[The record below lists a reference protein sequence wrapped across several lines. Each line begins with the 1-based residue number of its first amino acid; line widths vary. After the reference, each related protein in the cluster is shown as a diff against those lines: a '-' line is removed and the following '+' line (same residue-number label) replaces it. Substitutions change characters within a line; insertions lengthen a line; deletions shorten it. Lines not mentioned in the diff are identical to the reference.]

1 MRIIEKNAVSVIYVD
16 CLCNKEPKIMNFDTL
31 LVSHLGE
38 FGTYQIMIILLV
50 CSAGINTCLNDL
62 DYIFSALTPPF
73 RCNIPGLNQ
82 LAFNLSFDE
91 LHKLA
96 SPISTGG
103 VADACLVYQYNY
115 SHLTVEEARILI
127 QSGNMAQFSTEKCK
141 RWIYDKEESVTTI
154 VTEWDLVC
162 DKDWLVATSQSVYFA
177 GLFTVFIGGILADR
191 IGRKLVILGSLM
203 LIIAC
208 HLLISL
214 SPNIFVFMLGRF
226 LLSSASV
233 SLYTALCI
241 FAIENVGPS
250 KRTLAGLSV
259 YFFWTVGHVI
269 LAGIAYFVQ
278 NWRIR
283 NLIYIV
289 FGVPYLLHFCF
300 LPKSARWLKMRG
312 RTQEA
317 IDVVKLMSRVNKK
330 ELSSHILS
338 DWSKSEGVHTITE
351 EKPNLFLL
359 FKSCMFVRITLITI
373 TIWLCVNSVFYGL
386 IFYIPNLGG
395 NIYISALIS
404 SVLEFAALIFVYLS
418 LDTRLGRKYNTFLLF
433 LVSGIM
439 LILMIFIPADIA
451 WLRISFAQIGRFA
464 ISAVFAILY
473 ISTAEIF
480 PTRMRTISL
489 SLCSCFSRIGSVVS
503 PYLASLNKFGAFI
516 PPLLFGG
523 LSIFAALTYLL
534 LPETKGKELHD
545 FNIEAEEKKQSC
557 NQNSGVD
564 EFPKE
569 TDPLTKDMDK
579 TNF

>member
-1 MRIIEKNAVSVIYVD
+1 
-16 CLCNKEPKIMNFDTL
+16 MNFDTL
-31 LVSHLGE
+31 LVSHLRE

-50 CSAGINTCLNDL
+50 CSAGVNVSLDDL
-62 DYIFSALTPPF
+62 DYVFSSITPPF
-73 RCNIPGLNQ
+73 RCNIPDLSQ
-82 LAFNLSFDE
+82 LASNIYFEE
-91 LHKLA
+91 LAKLT
-96 SPISTGG
+96 SPPSIGG
-103 VADACLVYQYNY
+103 VPDTCLVYQYNY
-115 SHLTVEEARILI
+115 SHLTVEEAKII
-127 QSGNMAQFSTEKCK
+127 IESGNMTQYSSEKCK
-141 RWIYDKEESVTTI
+141 SWIYDKEEYVTTM

-177 GLFTVFIGGILADR
+177 GFFAVFIGGILADR

-203 LIIAC
+203 LILAC
-208 HLLISL
+208 RLLISL

-226 LLSSASV
+226 LLSNATV
-233 SLYTALCI
+233 SLYTTLCI

-259 YFFWTVGHVI
+259 YFFWTVGYVI

-283 NLIYIV
+283 NLIYLV
-289 FGVPYLLHFCF
+289 FTVPYLLHFCF
-300 LPKSARWLKMRG
+300 LPESARWLKTKG

-317 IDVVKLMSRVNKK
+317 LDVVKLMARVNKK
-330 ELSSHILS
+330 ELSNHILS

-351 EKPNLFLL
+351 EKPNLVSLL
-359 FKSCMFVRITLITI
+359 KSCMFVRITLIAI
-373 TIWLCVNSVFYGL
+373 AMWLCVNAVYYGL
-386 IFYIPNLGG
+386 TFYIPNLGG
-395 NIYISALIS
+395 NIYINALIS

-418 LDTRLGRKYNTFLLF
+418 LDTKLGRKYNTFLLF
-433 LVSGIM
+433 LTSGIM
-439 LILMIFIPADIA
+439 LILLIFIPADIT

-480 PTRMRTISL
+480 PTRMRTICL
-489 SLCSCFSRIGSVVS
+489 SLCSCFSRFGSIFS

-523 LSIFAALTYLL
+523 LSIFAALMYLL
-534 LPETKGKELHD
+534 LPETKGKELID
-545 FNIEAEEKKQSC
+545 FNIQTEDTKQSC
-557 NQNSGVD
+557 DENSGED
-564 EFPKE
+564 KIPKE
-569 TDPLTKDMDK
+569 THSLTKNMDT